1 MTFRDSG
8 MLVDTVGGGKAP
20 IIGAVIVD
28 VDLSGKD
35 DMGGGVGLDGVMLI
49 L

>member
-1 MTFRDSG
+1 MTFPDNG
-8 MLVDTVGGGKAP
+8 IIVDVVGGGKTP
-20 IIGAVIVD
+20 IVGAVIVD

>member
-1 MTFRDSG
+1 MTFPDSG
-8 MLVDTVGGGKAP
+8 IIVGAGKVP
-20 IIGAVIVD
+20 IAGAVIVD

-35 DMGGGVGLDGVMLI
+35 DMGGGEGLDAVMLI